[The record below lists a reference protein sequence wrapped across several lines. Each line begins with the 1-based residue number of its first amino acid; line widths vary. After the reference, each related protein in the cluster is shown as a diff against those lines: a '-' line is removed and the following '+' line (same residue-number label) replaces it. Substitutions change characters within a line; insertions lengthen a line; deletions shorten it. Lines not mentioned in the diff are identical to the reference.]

1 MIVSASPCPVFAVTG
16 HFLLEAGEEFG
27 LLLAIISAD
36 AGTVRA
42 WNFPLATGAHRK
54 LLVRW

>member
-1 MIVSASPCPVFAVTG
+1 MTG
-16 HFLLEAGEEFG
+16 CYLLEAGEEFG